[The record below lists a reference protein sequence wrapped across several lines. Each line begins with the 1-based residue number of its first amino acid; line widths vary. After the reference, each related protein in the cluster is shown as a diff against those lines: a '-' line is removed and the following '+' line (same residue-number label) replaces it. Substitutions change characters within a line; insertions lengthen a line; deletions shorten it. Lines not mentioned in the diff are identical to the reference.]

1 MTETLHVGVDFDRN
15 GINDRIEF
23 SIPGDRLE
31 KEFSD
36 YGLSSSGMQDMLNDN
51 LCYLIGEQLHLDPNT
66 IHVKDYTCWFD
77 WVDKTC

>member
-51 LCYLIGEQLHLDPNT
+51 LCYLI
-66 IHVKDYTCWFD
+66 
-77 WVDKTC
+77 